1 MQITWLGHSTI
12 YLKTNAGTRILID
25 AWIENNPACPP
36 EWHAKLRELG
46 VDIIMLTHGHT
57 DHCVDTAALY
67 NDTHAQVVCQYD
79 AVEWLTYQNVANES
93 IVALNKG
100 GTARINDVRITMV
113 NAQHSNSWP
122 TSVGPRM
129 FGSEVGYVLRV
140 DNDITVYAAGDTNVM
155 PDMAIIADLYHP
167 DVAMIPIGD
176 VYTMGP
182 YEAAYAMQLLK
193 SAAVLP
199 IHHSTFP
206 GLPGTP
212 AQFSAELAL
221 RGVVCDVLNLAPG
234 QTIAQGTK

>member
-1 MQITWLGHSTI
+1 
-12 YLKTNAGTRILID
+12 LID
-25 AWIENNPACPP
+25 AWIENNLACCPNWPP
-36 EWHAKLRELG
+36 NCVNSG
-46 VDIIMLTHGHT
+46 VDIIMLTHGDT
-57 DHCVDTAALY
+57 DHCVDTSALY
-67 NDTHAQVVCQYD
+67 HDTQAQVVCQYD
-79 AVEWLTYQNVANES
+79 AVEWLTYQDVANES

-176 VYTMGP
+176 VFTIGP
-182 YEAAYAMQLLK
+182 VRSRICDATAQVCSSVA
-193 SAAVLP
+193 
-199 IHHSTFP
+199 HSP
-206 GLPGTP
+206 
-212 AQFSAELAL
+212 
-221 RGVVCDVLNLAPG
+221 
-234 QTIAQGTK
+234 